1 MARNR
6 LPQAKAEV
14 SGAVAKNAGR
24 FADRKTSKR
33 TRDLGEPYATMD
45 EYERLAWEQ
54 VASEAPW
61 LNSSH
66 RQMLRLAC
74 SVIARI
80 EKGDDV
86 GVSAMQML
94 ASILSKLG
102 MSPADETKVFHQPE
116 EDKDELDEILGS

>member
-14 SGAVAKNAGR
+14 SGATAKNAGR
-24 FADRKTSKR
+24 FEGRKSSKS
-33 TRDLGEPYATMD
+33 TRGIGEPYATMD

-54 VASEAPW
+54 VVSEAPW

-80 EKGDDV
+80 EKGDEV

-94 ASILSKLG
+94 SSILSKLG
-102 MSPADETKVFHQPE
+102 MSPADETKVFHPDQDE
-116 EDKDELDEILGS
+116 KDELDEIIG